1 MKINYVDIVCDLSWG
16 DTGKGK
22 VSSFL
27 SKTEDYDFVC
37 RWAGGNNAGHTVY
50 LNNKKYKTHLI
61 PCGVFHGVK
70 SIIGPDCVL
79 NVKSFLEEVKYLEDN
94 GFDTSLI
101 KVSPKT
107 NIVTEEHINRD
118 KARLHSKLG
127 TTAKGIAPCYS
138 DKMLRVG
145 LQAKDV
151 QELKDFIWNERLYG
165 NILCEGAQGFY
176 LDINYGNYPYVTSS
190 STLPYAA
197 CSLGFSPK
205 KVRNIWGLC
214 KLYDTRSGVD
224 TLFPNS
230 LLQDKNLLRLG
241 DLGKEY
247 GVTTGRRRTC
257 NWLNLDLLINAI
269 NKSGTTHLVINKCDI
284 LYKLGLYKLY
294 YQNKLLNFTMIED
307 MKQFIEN
314 KIRENCY
321 DDLEYIRFS
330 SSPEEL

>member
-61 PCGVFHGVK
+61 PCGVFHGIK

-107 NIVTEEHINRD
+107 NIVTEEHIDRD
-118 KARLHSKLG
+118 KAKLHSKLG

-151 QELKDFIWNERLYG
+151 QELKDFIWDERLYG

-230 LLQDKNLLRLG
+230 LLEDKNLLRLG

-321 DDLEYIRFS
+321 DNLEYIRFS